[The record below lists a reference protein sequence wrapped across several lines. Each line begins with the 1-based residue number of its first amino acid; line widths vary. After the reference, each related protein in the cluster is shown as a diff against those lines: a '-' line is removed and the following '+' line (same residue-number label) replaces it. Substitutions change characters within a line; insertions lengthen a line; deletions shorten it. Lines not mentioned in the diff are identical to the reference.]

1 MPRLFSACDLW
12 LMQKSAREKLALF
25 ALPLVLCA
33 GVAFLVILPPIDTTL
48 AQSKFAYDTQEKLA
62 NELESTLA
70 QLEANSSQEELA
82 STLAYKRQLL
92 QSLQEKALSNT
103 QLLQKLSHFGTNP
116 KPKDAYLHIS
126 GTGDVDMLEDIIEL
140 LEAQHFVFIE
150 NLAINAPFASSLEL
164 SFDVLNLGET
174 LHKLKEL

>member
-12 LMQKSAREKLALF
+12 LIQKSAREKLALF

-48 AQSKFAYDTQEKLA
+48 TQSKFAYDTQEKLA

-70 QLEANSSQEELA
+70 QLEISSSQEELA
-82 STLAYKRQLL
+82 STLAYKQQLL
-92 QSLQEKALSNT
+92 HSLQERALTNA
-103 QLLQKLSHFGTNP
+103 QLATKLASFSKGEKRKGAHLSFSTM
-116 KPKDAYLHIS
+116 
-126 GTGDVDMLEDIIEL
+126 GDVDMLEDIIEL

-150 NLAINAPFASSLEL
+150 NLAIKAPFASSLEL

>member
-82 STLAYKRQLL
+82 STLAYKQQLL
-92 QSLQEKALSNT
+92 QSLQEKAQTNT
-103 QLLQKLSHFGTNP
+103 QLTKKLAPFSKSTTPKGTHLHFN
-116 KPKDAYLHIS
+116 AI
-126 GTGDVDMLEDIIEL
+126 GDVDMLEDIIEL
-140 LEAQHFVFIE
+140 LEAQHFIFIE
-150 NLAINAPFASSLEL
+150 NLAIKAPFASSLEM
-164 SFDVLNLGET
+164 SFDVLNFGET
-174 LHKLKEL
+174 LKRFKGA